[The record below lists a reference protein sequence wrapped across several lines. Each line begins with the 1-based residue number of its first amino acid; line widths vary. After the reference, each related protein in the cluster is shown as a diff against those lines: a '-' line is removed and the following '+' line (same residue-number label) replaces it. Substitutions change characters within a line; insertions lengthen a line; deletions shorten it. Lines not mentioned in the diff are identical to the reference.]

1 MFETTRDK
9 TLEVIGGTSLY
20 DTLINNDDEITI
32 CISIH
37 LEFTQSL
44 VVITR
49 VE

>member
-9 TLEVIGGTSLY
+9 TLEVLGGKAYTTS
-20 DTLINNDDEITI
+20 IKNDDEITI